1 MKKTSEEIFVET
13 LLELSEHMSVDKIT
27 VKMIVEK
34 SGLSLQTFYNH
45 YIDKADLIISVH
57 KVKSDELLKKF
68 ESGKITYH
76 EALMENIKFY
86 YDHKNFFL
94 NAIKNTSGQDSYTK
108 MSIEES
114 YRMSYDYILR
124 KNHIS
129 NLNNEI
135 DFYLRMYISGGVL
148 MYAYWAEK
156 MPETSVKEL
165 AHYLEN
171 AIPNKLK
178 AYI

>member
-1 MKKTSEEIFVET
+1 MKKTSEEIFIET
-13 LLELSEHMSVDKIT
+13 LLELSKYISIDKIT

-45 YIDKADLIISVH
+45 YIDKADLILSVH
-57 KVKSDELLKKF
+57 KIESDKLLKKF
-68 ESGKITYH
+68 ESGQASYH
-76 EALMENIKFY
+76 EILIENISFY
-86 YDHKNFFL
+86 YEHKDFFL
-94 NAIKNTSGQDSYTK
+94 NAIKNTSGQDSYIK

-114 YRMSYDYILR
+114 YRMSRDYILR

-129 NLNNEI
+129 NLSSEI

-165 AHYLEN
+165 ANYLEN
-171 AIPNKLK
+171 AIPSKLK
-178 AYI
+178 VYI